1 MRTTNAHLWAV
12 VLLCLLAGYQ
22 PRQASADTGA
32 PGDRTEPAVMPKRV
46 YLAFGWR
53 YPYRASDPILPPGV
67 TPAIVEGGGRYLNRF
82 GQADS
87 WWVGGYYG
95 PQERFDPVK
104 LEWAFKR
111 LAPGTLYIINIEHWP
126 LDVRRDNPEA
136 VQHSVDRIRE
146 LSATIR
152 RINPDIR
159 LGFYAF
165 TPIRD
170 YWTPVHLEIEL
181 TRSVP
186 SESAIAR
193 TRAAH
198 DRWIEASRAVA
209 GLLDELDYVMPS
221 VYRFYPDQSPAYI
234 RDNVKLAL
242 ELGGGRPVVPFFW
255 QRFHTS
261 NREVGNMTMPLP
273 LWREDLKLAFD
284 AGADGV
290 MLWGMERTWRNEH
303 APYLAAAV
311 EEAADATRR
320 EVEARSNPPAPQEG
334 Q

>member
-22 PRQASADTGA
+22 PRQASADAGA
-32 PGDRTEPAVMPKRV
+32 PGDLTEPAVVPKRV

-67 TPAIVEGGGRYLNRF
+67 TPAIVEGGGRYLNRM
-82 GQADS
+82 GREDS
-87 WWVGGYYG
+87 WWVGGYHG
-95 PQERFDPVK
+95 SKEVFDPIK

-111 LAPGTLYIINIEHWP
+111 LEPGTLYVINIEHWP
-126 LDVRRDNPEA
+126 LDVRRDDPRA
-136 VQHSVDRIRE
+136 VRRSVDRIRE
-146 LSATIR
+146 LSAAIR

-165 TPIRD
+165 TPLRD
-170 YWTPVHLEIEL
+170 YWSPVEVEVERTKATPV
-181 TRSVP
+181 
-186 SESAIAR
+186 ESRIAR
-193 TRAAH
+193 TEAVR
-198 DRWIEASRAVA
+198 DRWIEGSRAVA
-209 GLLDELDYVMPS
+209 DLLDGLDYAMPS
-221 VYRFYPDQSPAYI
+221 VYRFYQEQSPAYI
-234 RDNVKLAL
+234 RDNVKLAA
-242 ELGGGRPVVPFFW
+242 ELGGDRPVVPFFW
-255 QRFHTS
+255 PQFHNS
-261 NREVGNMTMPLP
+261 NREVGNLTMSLNQ
-273 LWREDLKLAFD
+273 WREDLKLAFD

-290 MLWGMERTWRNEH
+290 ILWGMDTTWRREH

-311 EEAADATRR
+311 EEASNATRR